1 MRIGTLARLSAV
13 HVAVALTLLPID
25 STLNRIMISEL
36 GLSATLVAVLI
47 AVPYMLS
54 PMQMWIGS
62 LSERMPL
69 WGFRRSPYILLG
81 IVLCAMGAWLSPYA
95 AFGMHDGV
103 WWGIPLGFLAFGAWG
118 FGFNFATVSYLAL
131 ATELSGDGQ
140 RARTVGVMWFVLIV
154 SMIVGGITLSRA
166 IEPYSHER
174 LIAAFGWTSLV
185 ALGLGIVGVVG
196 LEPRNI
202 QVTPVTHQ
210 RMGSVLRM
218 VAGNPQ
224 ARLFFV
230 YLMLLLVALLGQ
242 DVLLEPY
249 AADVFG
255 VSPATTTRYTSLWG
269 VAFLLGLLV
278 TNRMTQRWGL
288 IRVAGIGAVIAAIGL
303 SGIVT
308 AGVLAQVAWLIPALM
323 VFGLGAGISTAAN
336 LALML
341 DMTIAGQ
348 VGVFIGAWGVADA
361 LARLGGTIL
370 SGVVRDVLTYM
381 SGSQLWGYVGVF
393 CIEIV
398 VLLVSLLLLRFINTH
413 AFHAQ
418 RPADTLDIA
427 AHIGS

>member
-1 MRIGTLARLSAV
+1 MRIGTLWRLSMI

-36 GLSATLVAVLI
+36 GLSATLVALLV

-69 WGFRRSPYILLG
+69 WGFRRSPYIMLG
-81 IVLCAMGAWLSPYA
+81 IVLCALGAWSSPYA
-95 AFGMHDGV
+95 AFAIYDGV
-103 WWGIPLGFLAFGAWG
+103 WWGIPLGFVAFGAWG

-154 SMIVGGITLSRA
+154 SMIIGGITLARA

-174 LIAAFGWTSLV
+174 LIDAFAWTALV
-185 ALGLGIVGVVG
+185 ALGLGVVGVIG
-196 LEPRNI
+196 LEPRNST
-202 QVTPVTHQ
+202 VTPVVHQ
-210 RMGSVLRM
+210 RMGDVLRT
-218 VAGNPQ
+218 VAANPQ

-269 VAFLLGLLV
+269 VAFLLGLLA
-278 TNRMTQRWGL
+278 TNRMTHRWGL
-288 IRVAGIGAVIAAIGL
+288 IRVAGIGALVAACGL
-303 SGIVT
+303 TGIVVT
-308 AGVLAQVAWLIPALM
+308 GIIAQVGGLVPSLL
-323 VFGLGAGISTAAN
+323 VFGLGAGISTASN

-341 DMTIAGQ
+341 DMTVAGQ
-348 VGVFIGAWGVADA
+348 IGIFIGAWGVADA

-370 SGVVRDVLTYM
+370 SGVVRDVLTYTL
-381 SGSQLWGYVGVF
+381 GSTLWGYVGVF
-393 CIEIV
+393 SIEIV
-398 VLLVSLLLLRFINTH
+398 VLLISVVLLRHISTSEF
-413 AFHAQ
+413 Q
-418 RPADTLDIA
+418 RNAAPDPLDVA
-427 AHIGS
+427 SHLA